1 MTRPIAKPGHG
12 ASHHAVGCRCVRCR
26 GFEAGNTAN
35 LRHGA
40 QSPTAIQPRAEALRD
55 ALLERMGLHLD
66 ELSWV
71 GQELL
76 DAYVRTRAKCDAVDD
91 WLESGNSLIGEEG
104 EMAGPMRFYIAM
116 TNTRLRALDALRGA
130 IEAMTSAER
139 DLAGA
144 LALLDAE
151 RYGRR

>member
-1 MTRPIAKPGHG
+1 
-12 ASHHAVGCRCVRCR
+12 
-26 GFEAGNTAN
+26 
-35 LRHGA
+35 
-40 QSPTAIQPRAEALRD
+40 
-55 ALLERMGLHLD
+55 
-66 ELSWV
+66 
-71 GQELL
+71 
-76 DAYVRTRAKCDAVDD
+76 
-91 WLESGNSLIGEEG
+91 
-104 EMAGPMRFYIAM
+104 MRFYIAM